1 MRGVDFSARNRG
13 FTLIEIVLA
22 IAIGVVFM
30 GGAAVFLSSTGGD
43 RDLESARKLLEEK
56 AGQAREKAL
65 STGRAQRVL
74 LGEGG
79 VDGRAFENGVEMLI
93 VTPRDRFKGRNGW
106 KTPVT
111 EDGKDYPWLFTGGG
125 VVEPIRVLLKHGENE
140 EQFSFSALTG
150 ESVTEPRARQ

>member
-1 MRGVDFSARNRG
+1 MRRVDFSARNRG

-65 STGRAQRVL
+65 STGRTQRVV
-74 LGEGG
+74 LGGRG
-79 VDGRAFENGVEMLI
+79 VDGSAFPNGVEMMF
-93 VTPRDRFKGRNGW
+93 VTPLNRSKGESGW
-106 KTPVT
+106 KTP
-111 EDGKDYPWLFTGGG
+111 EDYQWLFTGGG
-125 VVEPIRVLLKHGENE
+125 LVEPLRVLLKHNENE

-150 ESVTEPRARQ
+150 ESVTEAREKR